1 MTRSDLFLGYLGS
14 GITVCDKSREEYGD
28 YKRIAHIRESGII
41 KWYID
46 RSTLPAEVLGII
58 ISHADRKHREFLS
71 CFQSM
76 PLIEQYAYLLNRST
90 LSDFLTATTLPTLQ
104 HKISYLFARQLDRD
118 AE

>member
-1 MTRSDLFLGYLGS
+1 MTRSDLFLGCLGN

-46 RSTLPAEVLGII
+46 SSTLPADVLGAI
-58 ISHADRKHREFLS
+58 ISHADRQHQAFLAR
-71 CFQSM
+71 FNSM
-76 PLIEQYAYLLNRST
+76 SPINQYASLADHATLTDLLAA
-90 LSDFLTATTLPTLQ
+90 LKEPTIERR
-104 HKISYLFARQLDRD
+104 ISYLFARQLDRD